1 MNNLKKSTQWT
12 LLILLNAVIL
22 FFFRFN
28 FPNLTDII
36 FVVYAAIAFT
46 VAENHLDLMISL
58 SIVLAHAVYTE
69 TTFSPLIV
77 PLGILLSVRRSSLIN
92 KVQTALIYFPIFSIS
107 VLITYRL
114 QNEYLRMSILTAL
127 VLICQIFLDKKLSII
142 TERMLYSITLIIVS
156 SVLEIAGNLRTTV
169 PAIAIY
175 PALFLIYLRFLQ
187 IHSTMD
193 QQKIEHQ
200 KLSNFRSK
208 LATIINLTMSVNQKS
223 TIEQSLFELASAIS
237 HITGYR
243 YVLINILNRETGFIM
258 RIAHYGLNQKEF
270 DRLKSNPPTVEYISK
285 FMQQRFKVS
294 NSYFIPEGAL
304 DLPAEYVAVLI
315 DSNEFEKP
323 DAWRPQ
329 DMLIIPIYNPHGE
342 IVGYISVDAPEHG
355 RRPSVEDIQVME
367 LIANQAYRLLERSE
381 VYQNIVV
388 RRSYDP
394 HTLLL
399 SHSAFLGLLETE
411 AKNGENFA
419 VAILDID
426 DLTKINIQHGH
437 ETGDRII
444 EKIADVLRMRVRKS
458 DFVARYGGE
467 EFAILLR
474 NVSKSKSLEIIDR
487 ILDEIRH
494 IEDAIKV
501 TVSAGIGIF
510 PEHGNNYLEVINHAL
525 KALEVAKKSGK
536 DRFMVL

>member
-127 VLICQIFLDKKLSII
+127 VLISQIFLDKKLSII

-156 SVLEIAGNLRTTV
+156 SVLEIAGNLQTTV

-237 HITGYR
+237 H
-243 YVLINILNRETGFIM
+243 
-258 RIAHYGLNQKEF
+258 
-270 DRLKSNPPTVEYISK
+270 
-285 FMQQRFKVS
+285 
-294 NSYFIPEGAL
+294 
-304 DLPAEYVAVLI
+304 
-315 DSNEFEKP
+315 
-323 DAWRPQ
+323 
-329 DMLIIPIYNPHGE
+329 
-342 IVGYISVDAPEHG
+342 
-355 RRPSVEDIQVME
+355 
-367 LIANQAYRLLERSE
+367 
-381 VYQNIVV
+381 
-388 RRSYDP
+388 
-394 HTLLL
+394 
-399 SHSAFLGLLETE
+399 
-411 AKNGENFA
+411 
-419 VAILDID
+419 
-426 DLTKINIQHGH
+426 
-437 ETGDRII
+437 
-444 EKIADVLRMRVRKS
+444 
-458 DFVARYGGE
+458 
-467 EFAILLR
+467 
-474 NVSKSKSLEIIDR
+474 
-487 ILDEIRH
+487 
-494 IEDAIKV
+494 
-501 TVSAGIGIF
+501 
-510 PEHGNNYLEVINHAL
+510 
-525 KALEVAKKSGK
+525 
-536 DRFMVL
+536 